1 MNIIDVIIV
10 LFLALG
16 AVVGFKRGAIKS
28 LVSFIGLV
36 LALILAYFLKNPVSS
51 LMYEFLPFFDFGGI
65 FKGITVLNILL
76 YEVLAY
82 FLVLAILFIGVRLLS
97 FVGNTIEK
105 ALKFTIVLGIPSKII
120 GIFVGFIENYI
131 YAFIILYCL
140 SLPMFN
146 ISLIKES
153 NLTNKMLNN
162 TPLLSSAVSKPLS
175 AFVDVYDLSQK
186 YDESSKNEFNK
197 ESLDVLL
204 KNEIITVDSAEKLI
218 NKGKLKIDGAEEILN
233 KYR

>member
-1 MNIIDVIIV
+1 MNIIDVIII

-82 FLVLAILFIGVRLLS
+82 FLVLAILFIGVTLLS
-97 FVGNTIEK
+97 FVRNTIEK

-162 TPLLSSAVSKPLS
+162 TPLLSSAVEKPLS

-218 NKGKLKIDGAEEILN
+218 DKGKLKIDGAEEILN